1 MTIEPVAGHGASRLR
16 VLDPRLDAEGEA
28 TQLAP
33 ALASLRG
40 TVVGLLDNA
49 KVGTARYFDHLEAI
63 LTSRFGVRE
72 VIRRRKPDASRP
84 APSELL
90 GELSAA
96 DAIVS
101 AVGD

>member
-1 MTIEPVAGHGASRLR
+1 MTLR
-16 VLDPRLDAEGEA
+16 VLDPRLEAEGEKMR
-28 TQLAP
+28 LAP
-33 ALASLRG
+33 PLSGLQGA
-40 TVVGLLDNA
+40 TIGLLDNA
-49 KVGTARYFDHLEAI
+49 KIGTARFYDHVESI

-72 VIRRRKPDASRP
+72 FIRRRKPDSSRP
-84 APSELL
+84 APAEIL

>member
-1 MTIEPVAGHGASRLR
+1 MI
-16 VLDPRLDAEGEA
+16 
-28 TQLAP
+28 
-33 ALASLRG
+33 
-40 TVVGLLDNA
+40 GLLDNG
-49 KVGTARYFDHLEAI
+49 KVGTAGYFDHLEAI
-63 LTSRFGVRE
+63 LRTRFGVRE

-84 APSELL
+84 APAELV